1 MKKIRILI
9 ADDHNIV
16 RTGLKL
22 LLRSAKD
29 FSIVGE
35 ASNGE
40 EVLSL
45 VRKCNPDVA
54 ILDISMP
61 KLNGIE
67 ATRRIRQDD
76 SSTKI
81 LILTIYENE
90 EYVYQMLH
98 AGANGYVLKNANKE
112 ELLNAVR
119 TVAAGDRFFSP
130 GISDLMIDEFIK
142 RAGQQEKKK
151 DKGNDTLTKREEEI
165 LRYIAGGLTNLQ
177 IAEKLFLS
185 VRTVDTHRTNLMHK
199 LDIHDTA
206 GLVRYAIESGMLILH
221 KKSGENL

>member
-22 LLRSAKD
+22 LLKSAKD

-40 EVLSL
+40 EVLPL
-45 VRKCNPDVA
+45 VRKCKPDVA

-90 EYVYQMLH
+90 EYIYQMLR
-98 AGANGYVLKNANKE
+98 AGANGYVLKNAGKE
-112 ELLNAVR
+112 ELLSAVR
-119 TVAAGDRFFSP
+119 AVAAGDRFFSP

-142 RAGQQEKKK
+142 RAGQHEKKN
-151 DKGNDTLTKREEEI
+151 DKRNDKLTKREEEI
-165 LRYIAGGLTNLQ
+165 LRYIAGGMTNQQ
-177 IAEKLFLS
+177 IAKKLFLS

-206 GLVRYAIESGMLILH
+206 GLVRYAIESGMLLLD
-221 KKSGENL
+221 KKSGENI